1 MTRILKF
8 IFTLFI
14 LFGCN
19 ETNLNKPNIVWFVFE
34 DQSPDFFPQ
43 YADVPLKL
51 PAIQS
56 IADDGVVFMNMHS
69 PSPVC
74 APSRSAIITGMYPT
88 TLGTHNM
95 RTYNAYKTENEP
107 SINIPSYSAYFP

>member
-1 MTRILKF
+1 MRRILKY

-19 ETNLNKPNIVWFVFE
+19 ETNLNKPNVVWFVFE

-43 YADVPLKL
+43 YADVPVKL

-88 TLGTHNM
+88 TLGIIIW
-95 RTYNAYKTENEP
+95 EP
-107 SINIPSYSAYFP
+107 TMLIKQKMNRQ